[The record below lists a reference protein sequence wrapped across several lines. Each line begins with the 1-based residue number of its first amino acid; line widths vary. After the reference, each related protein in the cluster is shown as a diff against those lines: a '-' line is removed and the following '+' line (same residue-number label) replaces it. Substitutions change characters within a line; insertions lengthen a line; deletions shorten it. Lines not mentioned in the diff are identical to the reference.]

1 MLLKLK
7 IFHMKKKKK
16 LVSSETDETSN
27 QFKVEKH
34 CHHTLSLHG
43 KKIFYEAGPRRSPIP
58 KKIEQDNDGV
68 FTYSTHNEALRTG
81 VIFY

>member
-1 MLLKLK
+1 M
-7 IFHMKKKKK
+7 
-16 LVSSETDETSN
+16 SSETDETAN

-34 CHHTLSLHG
+34 CHHTPVITR
-43 KKIFYEAGPRRSPIP
+43 KKKSFSEAGPRRSPIP